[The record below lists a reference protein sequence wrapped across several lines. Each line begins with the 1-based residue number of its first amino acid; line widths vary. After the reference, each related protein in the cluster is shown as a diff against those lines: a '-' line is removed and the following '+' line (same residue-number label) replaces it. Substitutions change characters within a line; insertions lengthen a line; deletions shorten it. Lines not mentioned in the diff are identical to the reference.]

1 MCTACELSENFVFFL
16 FFWLCNCVFF
26 ITGFAFVYFED
37 ERDAEDAINA
47 LDNTAFGYDRRR
59 LSVEWARVCR
69 VFVKCILILFSAISV
84 FNFLSSYF
92 DHKVM

>member
-1 MCTACELSENFVFFL
+1 MCTACELSENVVVFL
-16 FFWLCNCVFF
+16 FSGFLTLFF

-69 VFVKCILILFSAISV
+69 VFVNCLLLLFSAISV